1 LRSRAE
7 GARNKTKR
15 KEETLD
21 WFVRGGILMGPI
33 LALSVIALGIFL
45 ERLWVLRRSL
55 VLPEEPLRE
64 LEGLLRKKKIPE
76 TRTYC
81 QQHPSPLAR
90 VLFAGLQQYGNSREL
105 IKENME
111 ERGKAEALELK
122 KYIGLLHTIASVSPL
137 LGLLGTVSGMIKVF
151 NAISVDGVGNPSSLS
166 IGISEALITTVAGLT
181 VAIPTFLGQRYLA
194 GHAERLVHT
203 LEEYATYLL
212 NLLTALAPPGEEERT

>member
-1 LRSRAE
+1 MA
-7 GARNKTKR
+7 
-15 KEETLD
+15 
-21 WFVRGGILMGPI
+21 PI
-33 LALSVIALGIFL
+33 LVFSVVALGIFL

-55 VLPEEPLRE
+55 ILPEEPLRE
-64 LEGLLRKKKIPE
+64 LENLLRKKMIPQA
-76 TRTYC
+76 RTYC
-81 QQHPSPLAR
+81 QQHPSPLTR
-90 VLFAGLQQYGNSREL
+90 ILFAGLQQYGSSRHL

-151 NAISVDGVGNPSSLS
+151 STISVEGVGDPASLAT
-166 IGISEALITTVAGLT
+166 GISEALITTAAGLT

-194 GHAERLVHT
+194 GRAERLVHM

-212 NLLTALAPPGEEERT
+212 NLLPTSASEGTGEEERT

>member
-1 LRSRAE
+1 MA
-7 GARNKTKR
+7 
-15 KEETLD
+15 
-21 WFVRGGILMGPI
+21 PI
-33 LALSVIALGIFL
+33 LVFSVVALGIFL

-55 VLPEEPLRE
+55 ILPEEQLRE
-64 LEGLLRKKKIPE
+64 LENLLRKKMIPE
-76 TRTYC
+76 ARTYC
-81 QQHPSPLAR
+81 QQHPSPLTR
-90 VLFAGLQQYGNSREL
+90 ILFAGLQQYGNSRQL

-151 NAISVDGVGNPSSLS
+151 STISVEGVGDPASLAT
-166 IGISEALITTVAGLT
+166 GISEALITTAAGLT

-194 GHAERLVHT
+194 GRAERLVHM

-212 NLLTALAPPGEEERT
+212 NLLPAAVSEGEGT

>member
-1 LRSRAE
+1 MA
-7 GARNKTKR
+7 
-15 KEETLD
+15 
-21 WFVRGGILMGPI
+21 PI
-33 LALSVIALGIFL
+33 LVFSVVALGIFL

-55 VLPEEPLRE
+55 ILPEEQLRQ
-64 LEGLLRKKKIPE
+64 LENLLRKKMIPE
-76 TRTYC
+76 ARTYC
-81 QQHPSPLAR
+81 QQHPSPLTR
-90 VLFAGLQQYGNSREL
+90 ILFAGLQQYGNSRYL

-151 NAISVDGVGNPSSLS
+151 STISVEGVGDPASLAT
-166 IGISEALITTVAGLT
+166 GISEALITTAAGLT

-194 GHAERLVHT
+194 GRAERLVHM

-212 NLLTALAPPGEEERT
+212 NLLPTSVLDNKGEEERT

>member
-1 LRSRAE
+1 
-7 GARNKTKR
+7 
-15 KEETLD
+15 LD
-21 WFVRGGILMGPI
+21 WLVRGGIMMAPI
-33 LALSVIALGIFL
+33 LVFSVIALGTFL

-55 VLPEEPLRE
+55 ILPEETVRE
-64 LEGLLRKKKIPE
+64 LENFLRKKMISE
-76 TRTYC
+76 ARTYC

-90 VLFAGLQQYGNSREL
+90 ILFAGLQQYGNPRHL

-111 ERGKAEALELK
+111 ERGKAEDLELK

-151 NAISVDGVGNPSSLS
+151 GTISVEGVGNPASLAT
-166 IGISEALITTVAGLT
+166 GISEALFTTAAGLT

-194 GHAERLVHT
+194 ARAERYVHM

-212 NLLTALAPPGEEERT
+212 NLLPTSAPEGGEEGT

>member
-1 LRSRAE
+1 M
-7 GARNKTKR
+7 
-15 KEETLD
+15 D
-21 WFVRGGILMGPI
+21 WMSRGGIMMAPI
-33 LALSVIALGIFL
+33 LVFSVVALGIFL
-45 ERLWVLRRSL
+45 ERLWLLRRSL
-55 VLPEEPLRE
+55 ILPEEPVRE
-64 LEGLLRKKKIPE
+64 LENLLRKKLIPQA
-76 TRTYC
+76 RTYC

-90 VLFAGLQQYGNSREL
+90 ILFAGLQQYGNSRDL

-151 NAISVDGVGNPSSLS
+151 STISVEGVGNPASLAT
-166 IGISEALITTVAGLT
+166 GISEALITTAAGLT

-194 GHAERLVHT
+194 GRAERLVHM

-212 NLLTALAPPGEEERT
+212 NVLPTSALEGQEEGP

>member
-1 LRSRAE
+1 M
-7 GARNKTKR
+7 
-15 KEETLD
+15 D
-21 WFVRGGILMGPI
+21 WLYRGGILMAPI
-33 LALSVIALGIFL
+33 LVFSVVALGIFL

-55 VLPEEPLRE
+55 ILPEEQLSQ
-64 LEGLLRKKKIPE
+64 LENLLRKKMIPE
-76 TRTYC
+76 ARTYC
-81 QQHPSPLAR
+81 QQHPSPLTR
-90 VLFAGLQQYGNSREL
+90 ILFAGLQQYGNARYL

-151 NAISVDGVGNPSSLS
+151 STISVEGVGDPASLAT
-166 IGISEALITTVAGLT
+166 GISEALITTAAGLT

-194 GHAERLVHT
+194 GRAERLVHM

-212 NLLTALAPPGEEERT
+212 NLLPTSVSEGNGEEERT

>member
-1 LRSRAE
+1 M
-7 GARNKTKR
+7 
-15 KEETLD
+15 D
-21 WFVRGGILMGPI
+21 WLVRGGILMGPI
-33 LALSVIALGIFL
+33 LAFSVIALGIFL
-45 ERLWVLRRSL
+45 ERLWVLRRDL

-64 LEGLLRKKKIPE
+64 IENFLRTKRVE
-76 TRTYC
+76 EARTYC
-81 QQHPSPLAR
+81 QQHPSPLSR
-90 VLFAGLQQYGNSREL
+90 ILFAGLQQYGNSREL

-151 NAISVDGVGNPSSLS
+151 STISVEGVGNPASLAT
-166 IGISEALITTVAGLT
+166 GISEALITTAAGLT

-194 GHAERLVHT
+194 ARVERLVHM

-212 NLLTALAPPGEEERT
+212 NLLPPIVPAREGEGP

>member
-1 LRSRAE
+1 MA
-7 GARNKTKR
+7 
-15 KEETLD
+15 
-21 WFVRGGILMGPI
+21 PI
-33 LALSVIALGIFL
+33 LVFSVVALGIFL

-55 VLPEEPLRE
+55 ILPEEQLRQ
-64 LEGLLRKKKIPE
+64 LENLLRKKMIPE
-76 TRTYC
+76 ARTYC
-81 QQHPSPLAR
+81 QQHPSPLTR
-90 VLFAGLQQYGNSREL
+90 ILFAGLQQYGNARHL

-151 NAISVDGVGNPSSLS
+151 STISVEGVGDPSSLAT
-166 IGISEALITTVAGLT
+166 GISEALITTAAGLT

-194 GHAERLVHT
+194 GRAERLVHM

-212 NLLTALAPPGEEERT
+212 NLLPTSVSEGKGEEERT

>member
-1 LRSRAE
+1 
-7 GARNKTKR
+7 
-15 KEETLD
+15 LD
-21 WFVRGGILMGPI
+21 WLYRGGILMAPI
-33 LALSVIALGIFL
+33 LVFSVVALGIFL

-55 VLPEEPLRE
+55 ILPEEQLSQ
-64 LEGLLRKKKIPE
+64 LENLLRKKMIPE
-76 TRTYC
+76 ARTYC
-81 QQHPSPLAR
+81 QQHPSPLTR
-90 VLFAGLQQYGNSREL
+90 ILFAGLQQYGNSRYL

-151 NAISVDGVGNPSSLS
+151 STISVEGVGDPASLAT
-166 IGISEALITTVAGLT
+166 GISEALITTAAGLT

-194 GHAERLVHT
+194 GRAERLVHM

-212 NLLTALAPPGEEERT
+212 NLLPTSVTEEKGEEERT

>member
-1 LRSRAE
+1 M
-7 GARNKTKR
+7 
-15 KEETLD
+15 D
-21 WFVRGGILMGPI
+21 WLYRGGILMAPI
-33 LALSVIALGIFL
+33 LVFSVVALGIFL

-55 VLPEEPLRE
+55 VLPEEQLRA
-64 LEGLLRKKKIPE
+64 LENLLRKKMIPE
-76 TRTYC
+76 ARTYC
-81 QQHPSPLAR
+81 QQHPSPLTR
-90 VLFAGLQQYGNSREL
+90 ILFAGLQQYGHLRHL

-151 NAISVDGVGNPSSLS
+151 STISVEGAGDPASLAT
-166 IGISEALITTVAGLT
+166 GISEALITTAAGLT

-194 GHAERLVHT
+194 GRAERLVHM

-212 NLLTALAPPGEEERT
+212 NLLPTSLLEGKGEEERR

>member
-1 LRSRAE
+1 
-7 GARNKTKR
+7 
-15 KEETLD
+15 LD
-21 WFVRGGILMGPI
+21 WLARGGIMMAPI
-33 LALSVIALGIFL
+33 LVFSVIALGTFL
-45 ERLWVLRRSL
+45 ERLWVLRRDL

-64 LEGLLRKKKIPE
+64 LENFIRKKMIPE
-76 TRTYC
+76 ARTYC

-90 VLFAGLQQYGNSREL
+90 ILFAGLQQYGNSRDL

-122 KYIGLLHTIASVSPL
+122 KYIGLLHTIASISPL

-151 NAISVDGVGNPSSLS
+151 GTISVEGVGNPASLAT
-166 IGISEALITTVAGLT
+166 GISEALITTAAGLT

-194 GHAERLVHT
+194 ARAERLTHM

-212 NLLTALAPPGEEERT
+212 NLLPTPPAGGGEERT

>member
-1 LRSRAE
+1 V
-7 GARNKTKR
+7 
-15 KEETLD
+15 D
-21 WFVRGGILMGPI
+21 WLVRGGILMAP
-33 LALSVIALGIFL
+33 LFAFSVVALGVFL
-45 ERLWVLRRSL
+45 ERLWVLRARL

-64 LEGLLRKKKIPE
+64 LENLLRKRMIPE
-76 TRTYC
+76 ARSYC
-81 QQHPSPLAR
+81 QKHPSPLGR
-90 VLFAGLQQYGNSREL
+90 ILFAGLQQYGSSRQL

-151 NAISVDGVGNPSSLS
+151 STISVEGVGNPASLAT
-166 IGISEALITTVAGLT
+166 GISEALITTAAGLT

-194 GHAERLVHT
+194 GRAERLVHR

-212 NLLTALAPPGEEERT
+212 NLLPLSAPKGEEDRA